1 MRIGREDSPDLA
13 PPAAGAGILAGMEG
27 RGSGEGGAGGRG
39 GAGRPRA
46 VSDGDATGRSV
57 SPRRGEASEAAGPG
71 ASSLARRLRARFE
84 EARAGGHLVLFDSRV
99 EVVPDGGIPFAV
111 RVVPGLGERRAA
123 SGRSGRN
130 PFLPYD
136 PALHVADLP
145 PDHVLLLNK
154 WSVLPAHGL
163 IVTRAF
169 EAQTAPL
176 GLGDFRALWR
186 CLLAMDGLGFY
197 NAGAGAGASQGHKHL
212 QVVFLPLAP
221 GPLRFPMEEV
231 LAAAAR
237 RVGEPFRSAAL
248 PFDHRVVR
256 LDPAWLASEQEAAAR
271 THELY
276 RQLGRI
282 LGLDTGRPY
291 NLLATRELLW
301 LVPRSRGELEGLG
314 VNALGY
320 AGALVV
326 AGEAELHRLRELGP
340 MELLRRVG
348 EPG

>member
-1 MRIGREDSPDLA
+1 MG
-13 PPAAGAGILAGMEG
+13 G
-27 RGSGEGGAGGRG
+27 RGSGGREAGAGTAGGASAATPSASGGEPSAGPPRS
-39 GAGRPRA
+39 GRPA
-46 VSDGDATGRSV
+46 SASGV
-57 SPRRGEASEAAGPG
+57 PHPRGEALAA
-71 ASSLARRLRARFE
+71 RLRARFE
-84 EARAGGHLVLFDSRV
+84 EARARGDLVLFESRL

-111 RVVPGLGERRAA
+111 RVVPGLGQRRAR

-176 GLGDFRALWR
+176 GLGDLRALWR
-186 CLLAMDGLGFY
+186 CLLATDGLGFY
-197 NAGAGAGASQGHKHL
+197 NAGADAGASQGHRHL

-221 GPLRFPMEEV
+221 GPLRFPMERA
-231 LAAAAR
+231 LGAAAS
-237 RVGEPFRSAAL
+237 RVGEPSVSPAL
-248 PFDHRVVR
+248 PFRHAVVR
-256 LDPAWLASEQEAAAR
+256 LDPSWLGSEEEAAAR
-271 THELY
+271 TLALY
-276 RQLGRI
+276 RELGQV
-282 LGLDTGRPY
+282 LGLDPGRPY
-291 NLLATRELLW
+291 NLLATRDLFW
-301 LVPRSRGELEGLG
+301 MVPRSRGGLEGLG

-326 AGEAELHRLRELGP
+326 ASESELDRVRALGP
-340 MELLRRVG
+340 LELLRRVG

>member
-1 MRIGREDSPDLA
+1 MQGR
-13 PPAAGAGILAGMEG
+13 
-27 RGSGEGGAGGRG
+27 RSGEGGAASGG
-39 GAGRPRA
+39 GADTPPA
-46 VSDGDATGRSV
+46 IA
-57 SPRRGEASEAAGPG
+57 GEAPG
-71 ASSLARRLRARFE
+71 AGGPALAHRLRARFE
-84 EARAGGHLVLFDSRV
+84 EARDRGDLVLFESHL

-176 GLGDFRALWR
+176 ELGDFRALWR

-237 RVGEPFRSAAL
+237 RVGEPTRSAAL
-248 PFDHRVVR
+248 PFGHRVVR
-256 LDPAWLASEQEAAAR
+256 LDPAWLGSEEEAAAR
-271 THELY
+271 TLELY
-276 RQLGRI
+276 RRLRRT

-301 LVPRSRGELEGLG
+301 LVPRSRGELGGLG